1 MPAGMVR
8 TQGGCGGSVGPR
20 RYDHERGWSPFRP
33 VQCLAAGVDESPEPT
48 HRNSEPGVTIITRTR
63 DNSNRKQ
70 TRYIAPIPPAVE
82 LRQIIGPHQPDEP
95 PLGVSAAQIGR
106 ASCRGRVC
114 QYGEISVVA
123 GQFKKKR
130 RRK

>member
-1 MPAGMVR
+1 MQAGMVR

-48 HRNSEPGVTIITRTR
+48 HRNSEPGVTIITGTS

-82 LRQIIGPHQPDEP
+82 LRPLSEEP
-95 PLGVSAAQIGR
+95 PVGKECVRTGR
-106 ASCRGRVC
+106 YRG
-114 QYGEISVVA
+114 GS
-123 GQFKKKR
+123 GK
-130 RRK
+130 

>member
-95 PLGVSAAQIGR
+95 PLGVSADQR
-106 ASCRGRVC
+106 AERSEERRVGKACVSTCRSGWWT
-114 QYGEISVVA
+114 YH
-123 GQFKKKR
+123 
-130 RRK
+130 

>member
-1 MPAGMVR
+1 MIRRPPRSTR
-8 TQGGCGGSVGPR
+8 TDTLFP
-20 RYDHERGWSPFRP
+20 YTTLFR
-33 VQCLAAGVDESPEPT
+33 S

-95 PLGVSAAQIGR
+95 PLGVSADQR
-106 ASCRGRVC
+106 AEGFYR
-114 QYGEISVVA
+114 ISGA
-123 GQFKKKR
+123 EPLRSEEHTSEHQSLIRISQAALDLNNKNTNDNIT
-130 RRK
+130 

>member
-48 HRNSEPGVTIITRTR
+48 HRNSEPGVTIITRTP

-70 TRYIAPIPPAVE
+70 TSYIDRKSGGEGKRVSVRVV
-82 LRQIIGPHQPDEP
+82 LGGRRII
-95 PLGVSAAQIGR
+95 
-106 ASCRGRVC
+106 
-114 QYGEISVVA
+114 
-123 GQFKKKR
+123 KKK
-130 RRK
+130 

>member
-1 MPAGMVR
+1 MQAGMVR

-70 TRYIAPIPPAVE
+70 TRYRSEEHTSE
-82 LRQIIGPHQPDEP
+82 LQSLMRNSYADFC
-95 PLGVSAAQIGR
+95 LN
-106 ASCRGRVC
+106 
-114 QYGEISVVA
+114 
-123 GQFKKKR
+123 KKNK
-130 RRK
+130 KLS